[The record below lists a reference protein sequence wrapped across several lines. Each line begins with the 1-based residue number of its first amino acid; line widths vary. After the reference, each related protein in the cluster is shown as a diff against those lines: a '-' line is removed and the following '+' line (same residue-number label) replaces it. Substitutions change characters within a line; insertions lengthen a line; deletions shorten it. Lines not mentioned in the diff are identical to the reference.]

1 MSEQFVTPSELLNSG
16 EDVDEI
22 ITESSDYV
30 PYELLEP
37 THGDVKYISKSRET
51 KISRR
56 NIKTGKRVGEP
67 FLSIELTV
75 NELEDPSGETIKL
88 GRPIRVWVNTIQ
100 FSQRNRPGTTSSVS
114 NYLLEAGFSPKDLT
128 GSDLVEA
135 LEAASQIPLEAIVG
149 WTNRGVKDPDTG
161 QWSEEFAVTKN
172 FNTGTKEE
180 PNYVAEYEDDERG
193 TVKAKHRIVAFR
205 KV

>member
-1 MSEQFVTPSELLNSG
+1 MSDAVSPTELLNSG
-16 EDVDEI
+16 EDVTDI
-22 ITESSDYV
+22 VTESQDYV

-51 KISRR
+51 KVSRR
-56 NIKTGKRVGEP
+56 NIKTGDRRGEP
-67 FLSIELTV
+67 FLSIELVTS
-75 NELEDPSGETIKL
+75 ELEDPSGETITL
-88 GRPIRVWVNTIQ
+88 GRPIRTWINTIQ
-100 FSQRNRPGTTSSVS
+100 FSQRNRPGTTSSAS
-114 NYLLEAGFSPKDLT
+114 SYLLEAGFSPKDLT

-135 LEAASQIPLEAIVG
+135 LGEAANIPLEAIVG
-149 WTNRGVKDPDTG
+149 WTNRGVKDPETG
-161 QWSEEFAVTKN
+161 EWSEEFAVTKD
-172 FNTGTKEE
+172 FNRGTKEE